1 MEYQNPQP
9 SQGLQQRAAPVPVP
23 GPGRTVISET
33 AVAKVAGIA
42 ARSVPGVYSLG
53 SVPSRALGAIRD
65 AVGSS
70 DHAAG
75 VRAEVGETQVAV
87 DISLVASY
95 GTPLHSLA
103 NQVRAAVYRAVEE
116 LVGEVAHVLE
126 DHRVVRLPRDLERD
140 AGPSVRPLE
149 VGDVRQR
156 HLVGVFG
163 VGSPE
168 YFQIT
173 PAALAPMTS
182 NRMTPAPISENF
194 LAFPDA
200 GGALSCVSETKPAD
214 CCKVGTDDDGA
225 VCGISMICA
234 AACVGCE

>member
-9 SQGLQQRAAPVPVP
+9 GQGIQSRAVPVPVP
-23 GPGRTVISET
+23 APGHGRTVISET

-53 SVPSRALGAIRD
+53 SGPSRALGAIRD

-103 NQVRAAVYRAVEE
+103 NEVRAAVYRAVEE
-116 LVGEVAHVLE
+116 LVGLQVIEVNVEVTDVYVPPPVKPTIAGST
-126 DHRVVRLPRDLERD
+126 ER
-140 AGPSVRPLE
+140 E
-149 VGDVRQR
+149 
-156 HLVGVFG
+156 
-163 VGSPE
+163 
-168 YFQIT
+168 
-173 PAALAPMTS
+173 AL
-182 NRMTPAPISENF
+182 
-194 LAFPDA
+194 L
-200 GGALSCVSETKPAD
+200 
-214 CCKVGTDDDGA
+214 
-225 VCGISMICA
+225 
-234 AACVGCE
+234 

>member
-9 SQGLQQRAAPVPVP
+9 GQGIQSRAVPVPVP
-23 GPGRTVISET
+23 APSHGRTVISET

-53 SVPSRALGAIRD
+53 SGPSRALGAIRD

-103 NQVRAAVYRAVEE
+103 NEVRAAVYRAVEE
-116 LVGEVAHVLE
+116 LVGLQVIEVNVEVTDVYVPPPVKPTVAGSA
-126 DHRVVRLPRDLERD
+126 ER
-140 AGPSVRPLE
+140 E
-149 VGDVRQR
+149 
-156 HLVGVFG
+156 
-163 VGSPE
+163 
-168 YFQIT
+168 
-173 PAALAPMTS
+173 AL
-182 NRMTPAPISENF
+182 
-194 LAFPDA
+194 L
-200 GGALSCVSETKPAD
+200 
-214 CCKVGTDDDGA
+214 
-225 VCGISMICA
+225 
-234 AACVGCE
+234 

>member
-9 SQGLQQRAAPVPVP
+9 DPAGRQFDSGQLSAGQLAGTSAVP
-23 GPGRTVISET
+23 GHGRTVIAEA

-103 NQVRAAVYRAVEE
+103 DQVRASVYRAVEE
-116 LVGEVAHVLE
+116 LVGLQVIEVNVE
-126 DHRVVRLPRDLERD
+126 IT
-140 AGPSVRPLE
+140 
-149 VGDVRQR
+149 DVY
-156 HLVGVFG
+156 V
-163 VGSPE
+163 
-168 YFQIT
+168 
-173 PAALAPMTS
+173 AP
-182 NRMTPAPISENF
+182 PP
-194 LAFPDA
+194 
-200 GGALSCVSETKPAD
+200 K
-214 CCKVGTDDDGA
+214 
-225 VCGISMICA
+225 A
-234 AACVGCE
+234 AAPVATEREALL

>member
-9 SQGLQQRAAPVPVP
+9 GQGIQSRAVPVPVP
-23 GPGRTVISET
+23 APGHGRTVISET

-53 SVPSRALGAIRD
+53 SGPSRALGAIRD

-103 NQVRAAVYRAVEE
+103 NEVRAAVYRAVEE
-116 LVGEVAHVLE
+116 LVGLQVIEVNVEVTDVYVPPPVKPTIAGAT
-126 DHRVVRLPRDLERD
+126 ER
-140 AGPSVRPLE
+140 E
-149 VGDVRQR
+149 
-156 HLVGVFG
+156 
-163 VGSPE
+163 
-168 YFQIT
+168 
-173 PAALAPMTS
+173 AL
-182 NRMTPAPISENF
+182 
-194 LAFPDA
+194 L
-200 GGALSCVSETKPAD
+200 
-214 CCKVGTDDDGA
+214 
-225 VCGISMICA
+225 
-234 AACVGCE
+234 